1 MIMIFGNVI
10 VPLKKRIKEVYE
22 AAKVLDK
29 NEAAYAA
36 YRYIMCPVEQD
47 SKKARQESWRY
58 CKPLIK
64 EWEGKK

>member
-1 MIMIFGNVI
+1 MIMILGNVI

-22 AAKVLDK
+22 AAKVDK

-36 YRYIMCPVEQD
+36 YRAITGASV
-47 SKKARQESWRY
+47 QESWQY

-64 EWEGKK
+64 EWEGKTSEKY

>member
-10 VPLKKRIKEVYE
+10 VPLEKRIKEVYE

-36 YRYIMCPVEQD
+36 YRAITGASV
-47 SKKARQESWRY
+47 QESWRY

-64 EWEGKK
+64 VWEGKK